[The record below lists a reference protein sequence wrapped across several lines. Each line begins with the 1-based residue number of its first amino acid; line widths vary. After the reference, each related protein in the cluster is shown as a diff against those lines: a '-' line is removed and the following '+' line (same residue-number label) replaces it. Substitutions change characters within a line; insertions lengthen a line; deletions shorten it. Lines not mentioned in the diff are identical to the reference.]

1 MSENRNNARGKNFDV
16 FISYRRSD
24 GTVKA
29 KALDLAFGIDDC
41 RTFLDFKSL
50 GTGAFD
56 KRLENAVLDAPIF
69 IMVLTPDYFVRC
81 NQDGDWVRKEI
92 ELALENGKK
101 IIPINYDKVLDKVPD
116 YLDEEFRSK
125 LGVHNFVN
133 LHGDNTF
140 DATVKDI
147 FEKEIRPFIGIT
159 PRPENKVKV
168 RVKADADCELISDD
182 EVIATIQQGK
192 TAQLFFE
199 RGEYEFIARST
210 AFPKI
215 YDVIKRTFDD
225 VSFNYLIKV
234 ELAERVI
241 EYRDDIV
248 GPGLC
253 CAPPPKE
260 DIKINEQKKRLEEE
274 RRRAEQARLDAEKA
288 EAERIKREKA
298 EAEERGRE
306 AERRERERRQREE
319 EARRRREERERRK
332 EELKSSWK
340 KNQSKV
346 WGILAAVAFIWI
358 MIIAVDS
365 CKGATETATETAVET
380 PAIEQKEELFK
391 QYVARAEAF
400 DLEYVS
406 NPDKEN
412 LLDSVRH
419 YYELALELEE
429 NSEIR
434 NRLKGL

>member
-101 IIPINYDKVLDKVPD
+101 IIPINYDKVLEKVPD

-274 RRRAEQARLDAEKA
+274 RRRAEQARLEAEKA
-288 EAERIKREKA
+288 EAERIKREK
-298 EAEERGRE
+298 EE

-332 EELKSSWK
+332 EELKEWWERNK
-340 KNQSKV
+340 SKCV
-346 WGILAAVAFIWI
+346 MLLAVIAGAVAGTWCIKN
-358 MIIAVDS
+358 
-365 CKGATETATETAVET
+365 CKGTTETATETAVET

-391 QYVARAEAF
+391 QYVARAEEF

-429 NSEIR
+429 NAEIR

>member
-1 MSENRNNARGKNFDV
+1 MSEEQNNNRGRREFERGKNFDV

-274 RRRAEQARLDAEKA
+274 RRRAEQARLEAEKA
-288 EAERIKREKA
+288 EAERIKREK
-298 EAEERGRE
+298 EE

-332 EELKSSWK
+332 EELKEWWK

-346 WGILAAVAFIWI
+346 WGILVAVAFIWI

-365 CKGATETATETAVET
+365 CEREPEDKPTEL
-380 PAIEQKEELFK
+380 QKQYLFK
-391 QYVARAEAF
+391 QYVAKAEAF
-400 DLEYVS
+400 DLEYVE